1 MSRNPF
7 SLKRPCAHCP
17 HRTDVH
23 PYLQPGRVDRI
34 VHDLDT
40 GKWFPCHEDNTLV
53 CAGSVLVCEREGR
66 KPRFLRIAVA
76 LEIYD
81 PAQMD
86 QSIPVFDSYAD
97 MRKAME
103 EADK

>member
-7 SLKRPCAHCP
+7 SLKRPCAECP
-17 HRTDVH
+17 HRSDIS
-23 PYLQPGRVDRI
+23 PYLAPGRVDLITR
-34 VHDLDT
+34 DLDAD
-40 GKWFPCHEDNTLV
+40 KWFPCHNDLDLV

-66 KPRFLRIAVA
+66 RPRFLRMALA

-81 PAQMD
+81 PSTMKRD
-86 QSIPVFDSYAD
+86 VPVYESYAA

-103 EADK
+103 EGGK